1 MAEQDYDLI
10 VIGAGPG
17 GYVAAIRASQL
28 GLKTLV
34 IEKDQPG
41 GICGN
46 WGCVPSKALL
56 HQAELFREIK
66 TLEHMGLKIDTS
78 GFDYLKV
85 QEKSRIAA
93 SKSGKGVAGLLKKN
107 KIDYKTGNASISGPK
122 EVSIDGKEK
131 IKGKN
136 ILIATGSRSR
146 EIPGFEFDEEQVLS
160 STGILQLTK
169 LPKSLLILGAGA
181 IGMEFAY
188 VMSSFGVE
196 VTVIEMMDQ
205 ILPVEDADVAKV
217 VSGEFK
223 KYGVK
228 ILTSAKASNLKRSK
242 AGVSLDLEFK
252 DGKKETL
259 KADKILVAV
268 GRAPNSENLGLENL
282 GIKTEKGFIKVG
294 DYYQTDIPGIFA
306 IGDVIA
312 SPLLAHVASK
322 EGEIAVEFMAGHAP
336 AEKKLDPDLIPGAT
350 FTEPGVGSFG
360 PSEARAK
367 ERGLKYKAYSF
378 PYIGA
383 GKTNAIE
390 KPAGLVKIL
399 YDPDSKE
406 ILAGHVVGY
415 QATELVHELLLA
427 KKAELLP
434 DDIAGMVHAHPT
446 ISEAVMEAARGV
458 EGWAIH
464 I

>member
-1 MAEQDYDLI
+1 MAEQEFDLI

-34 IEKDQPG
+34 VEKDQPG

-56 HQAELFREIK
+56 HQAELFHEIK
-66 TLEHMGLKIDTS
+66 NLEYMGLKVDTS
-78 GFDYLKV
+78 GLDYGKIHD
-85 QEKSRIAA
+85 KSRKAA
-93 SKSGKGVAGLLKKN
+93 TKSGKGVAGLLKKN
-107 KIDYKTGNASISGPK
+107 KVEYINGTAVVSGPK
-122 EVSIDGKEK
+122 EVTIDGSQKFK
-131 IKGKN
+131 TKN
-136 ILIATGSRSR
+136 ILVATGSRPR
-146 EIPGFEFDEEQVLS
+146 TIPGFEFDEDQVLS
-160 STGILQLTK
+160 STGILKLTS

-188 VMSSFGVE
+188 VMNAFGVE

-205 ILPVEDADVAKV
+205 ILPIEDAEVVKV
-217 VSGEFK
+217 VESEFK

-228 ILTSAKASNLKRSK
+228 MLTSTKASNLKKSK
-242 AGVSLDLEFK
+242 TGISLDIEFK
-252 DGKKETL
+252 DGKKDTI
-259 KADKILVAV
+259 KAEKILVAV
-268 GRAPNSENLGLENL
+268 GRTPNSEDLGLEKL
-282 GIKTEKGFIKVG
+282 GVKTDRGFVKVG
-294 DYYQTDIPGIFA
+294 DYYQTDVPGIFA
-306 IGDVIA
+306 IGDIVA

-322 EGEIAVEFMAGHAP
+322 EGEIAVEFMAGHAGQ
-336 AEKKLDPDLIPGAT
+336 EKRLDPDLIPGAT

-378 PYIGA
+378 PYVGA

-399 YDPDSKE
+399 FNPDTKE

-415 QATELVHELLLA
+415 QATELVHEILLA

-434 DDIAGMVHAHPT
+434 EDIATMVHAHPT